1 MRLVILPCATGT
13 FLPLLRVSVIANG
26 DLSISALAS
35 LVAETSLNLRGMNMS
50 RLSAAG
56 VETELAVL
64 VVALPAPVLSMLVA
78 CLLILWTSPR

>member
-1 MRLVILPCATGT
+1 MSLAILPCATGT
-13 FLPLLRVSVIANG
+13 FLPQLRVSVIANG
-26 DLSISALAS
+26 DLSISALTS

-56 VETELAVL
+56 VESELAVL